1 MSDSSDVK
9 ADVKPDVESSPEPG
23 SNSRVKAQPGTEPR
37 TRRARGAQTAGP
49 QAQQNLLRAA
59 SELFYREG
67 VRTVGVEAVVE
78 RAGVNKMSLYRQF
91 SSKDE
96 LVMAYLAQ
104 KDDVFFGYVEASFAK
119 HPGEPAKQLQQYFD
133 DLAVRASIDDY
144 RGCPFVNVSVEFP
157 DPEHP
162 ARQFVLHNKQRLM
175 TRLTELTRAAGADD
189 PEALANALGLLI
201 EGVYAASQTY
211 GPGCGPIQA
220 APKVAA
226 QLIGAACA
234 GAGAGLSAGARQTST
249 ANPGPGA
256 PVE

>member
-1 MSDSSDVK
+1 MSDRETL
-9 ADVKPDVESSPEPG
+9 KPA
-23 SNSRVKAQPGTEPR
+23 RAT
-37 TRRARGAQTAGP
+37 RARGAQTTGP
-49 QAQQNLLRAA
+49 EAQQHLLRAA

-67 VRTVGVEAVVE
+67 VRAVGVDAVVE

-96 LVMAYLAQ
+96 LVMAYLEQ
-104 KDDVFFGYVEASFAK
+104 KDEQFFGYVEKSFAQ

-133 DLAVRASIDDY
+133 DLAKRASIDDY

-162 ARQFVLHNKQRLM
+162 ARQFVFRNKQRLM
-175 TRLTELTRAAGADD
+175 ARLVELTTAARADD
-189 PEALANALGLLI
+189 PEALADALGLMI

-211 GPGCGPIQA
+211 GPGCRPILA

-226 QLIGAACA
+226 QLIAAACA
-234 GAGAGLSAGARQTST
+234 ERHGATRGG
-249 ANPGPGA
+249 
-256 PVE
+256 